1 MSRTLIQQ
9 VSGGLLH
16 RRWLTWALAALL
28 IAFSVGLAWQ
38 REQMK
43 VVEQSREVSVQA
55 SILAGSVAGALA
67 FDDTVTVKEYVNALK
82 FDQSI
87 LSAGIYNADGGLV
100 AGFAKD
106 GRQLPSAVS
115 KHPPQIKGL
124 QLTVVEPRGKGIPP
138 QKSPF
143 SGPLAKRHAA
153 LCYRECVT
161 VARAIR
167 LSSMNPAG

>member
-82 FDQSI
+82 FDQSMDLQVI
-87 LSAGIYNADGGLV
+87 QVLLYSVLV
-100 AGFAKD
+100 
-106 GRQLPSAVS
+106 
-115 KHPPQIKGL
+115 
-124 QLTVVEPRGKGIPP
+124 
-138 QKSPF
+138 F
-143 SGPLAKRHAA
+143 SQ
-153 LCYRECVT
+153 
-161 VARAIR
+161 
-167 LSSMNPAG
+167 